1 MPGSLCIGKIVDIDI
16 SIHVNW
22 FIMVVQLT

>member
-1 MPGSLCIGKIVDIDI
+1 MTGSLSIGKIADIDI